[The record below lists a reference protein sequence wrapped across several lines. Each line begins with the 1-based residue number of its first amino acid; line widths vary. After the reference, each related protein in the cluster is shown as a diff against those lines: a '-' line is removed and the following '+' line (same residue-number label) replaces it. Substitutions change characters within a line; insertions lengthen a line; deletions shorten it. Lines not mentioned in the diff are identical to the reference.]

1 MSDKDEP
8 VTLDRSTPLTSGRNE
23 LNSEKTDSSMRC
35 PIHGGN
41 AAHSL
46 RECHKFRKRP
56 YKEKVDYLFKHGYC
70 LRCCGQKRHT
80 KKNCRENVKCDVC
93 GSLNH
98 VTILHSD
105 VAPGK
110 FHEGEQL
117 TVSTS
122 CTEVCNVQQNTSKS
136 CAKISLIKVYPE
148 GQPYRAR
155 HVYCVIDDQSNQS
168 LASSSF
174 FDAFGESGPETEYV
188 LSTCAGRSVTSGRK
202 ASGYIAQ
209 SLDGSYTYKL
219 PCLIECNEIPNNRDE
234 IPSKSVARHYSH
246 LADIQD
252 YIPEI
257 DTGANIEILIGR
269 DLTTAHHVL
278 DQRVGQDGLPFGQKL
293 PLGWVVVGNVCL
305 GKVHQPEIVSV
316 MKTSVLT
323 NGRASHLI
331 PCDSEFSVKEGYPD
345 IFQRSP
351 GDEKLGLSIQDK
363 KFMDIMES
371 GYKRSTDG
379 FWEAPLPFQVC
390 RQTLPNNHS
399 MALRRAMSFDRNLR
413 SNPIKCKQVVDFM
426 DKLLVN
432 HHAELAPELPAVSER
447 WYLPMFAVHHPKKPE
462 SVRVVFDSSA
472 KYKDSSLNSVLLQGP
487 DILNNLLGILLRC
500 RKEKVAATMD
510 VEHMFYNF
518 KVPEKQRCYLRFL
531 WHQNNDIDQPLIEYQ
546 MTRHVFGN
554 STSPSIANYGF
565 RKIVEGA
572 DKDVQDLINEN
583 FYVDDGLVLC
593 KTVDQTVD
601 LVLRTQ
607 QTLQDRGRV
616 RLHKF
621 ASNSRHVL
629 NALDQADLAK
639 NLKDLDLGTA
649 ALPTQ
654 RSLGL
659 LWNTESDSFIFSVNQ
674 VEKPYTR
681 RGLLSTINSV
691 FDPIGFVQPVVIEG
705 KILLREMMSVTKKTD
720 WDDPLPEALHDKWV
734 SWIHSLACLE
744 ELHIPRMYSDISFED
759 AIRREVLVFADASK
773 NAIAASAYLKLYD
786 VNRSTISFLM
796 GKAKV
801 APNHGHSIPRLEL
814 CAAVLA
820 TEIAESI
827 AEQLSIHKDNFSFF
841 TDSQVVL

>member
-1 MSDKDEP
+1 
-8 VTLDRSTPLTSGRNE
+8 
-23 LNSEKTDSSMRC
+23 
-35 PIHGGN
+35 
-41 AAHSL
+41 
-46 RECHKFRKRP
+46 
-56 YKEKVDYLFKHGYC
+56 
-70 LRCCGQKRHT
+70 
-80 KKNCRENVKCDVC
+80 
-93 GSLNH
+93 
-98 VTILHSD
+98 
-105 VAPGK
+105 
-110 FHEGEQL
+110 
-117 TVSTS
+117 
-122 CTEVCNVQQNTSKS
+122 
-136 CAKISLIKVYPE
+136 
-148 GQPYRAR
+148 
-155 HVYCVIDDQSNQS
+155 
-168 LASSSF
+168 
-174 FDAFGESGPETEYV
+174 
-188 LSTCAGRSVTSGRK
+188 
-202 ASGYIAQ
+202 
-209 SLDGSYTYKL
+209 
-219 PCLIECNEIPNNRDE
+219 
-234 IPSKSVARHYSH
+234 
-246 LADIQD
+246 
-252 YIPEI
+252 
-257 DTGANIEILIGR
+257 
-269 DLTTAHHVL
+269 
-278 DQRVGQDGLPFGQKL
+278 
-293 PLGWVVVGNVCL
+293 
-305 GKVHQPEIVSV
+305 
-316 MKTSVLT
+316 
-323 NGRASHLI
+323 
-331 PCDSEFSVKEGYPD
+331 
-345 IFQRSP
+345 
-351 GDEKLGLSIQDK
+351 
-363 KFMDIMES
+363 
-371 GYKRSTDG
+371 
-379 FWEAPLPFQVC
+379 
-390 RQTLPNNHS
+390 

-487 DILNNLLGILLRC
+487 DILNNLLGILLRF
-500 RKEKVAATMD
+500 RKDKVAATMD

-518 KVPEKQRCYLRFL
+518 KVPEKHRCYLRFL

-554 STSPSIANYGF
+554 CTSPSIANYGF

-583 FYVDDGLVLC
+583 FYVDDGLVSC
-593 KTVDQTVD
+593 KTVDQTFD

-649 ALPTQ
+649 TLPTQ

-681 RGLLSTINSV
+681 RGLSSTINSV
-691 FDPIGFVQPVVIEG
+691 FDLIGFVQPVVIEG

-801 APNHGHSIPRLEL
+801 APNHGHPIPRYEL

-827 AEQLSIHKDNFSFF
+827 AEQLSTHKDNFSFF
-841 TDSQVVL
+841 MDSQVVLGYISNESTRGLYASHLSGSLWLNCPEDTLDVVSDTGYGLVNPEQDVEIRLEVTCALQSVEIKDIAKPGVPFSDFFSRFSSWNKLLRVIVRIKFWVCRHRKDGHSPTRFDDPELLRNSELPIIACVQRDIFAEEISCIKDRNRIPRNSPLKSLSPVITNCVLRIGGRLNNALNTDITEHFCNPIILPKNHHITRLVIRHYHHETYHQGRHFTEGHSLTLPLPLTLCWILGNRNEENDFCRDQPMCGVSQITQ

>member
-1 MSDKDEP
+1 
-8 VTLDRSTPLTSGRNE
+8 
-23 LNSEKTDSSMRC
+23 MRC

-41 AAHSL
+41 TAHSL

-70 LRCCGQKRHT
+70 LGCCGGAF
-80 KKNCRENVKCDVC
+80 D
-93 GSLNH
+93 S
-98 VTILHSD
+98 
-105 VAPGK
+105 
-110 FHEGEQL
+110 
-117 TVSTS
+117 STS
-122 CTEVCNVQQNTSKS
+122 CTEVCNVPQNTSKS
-136 CAKISLIKVYPE
+136 CAKISLIKVYSE

-168 LASSSF
+168 LASSFF

-188 LSTCAGRSVTSGRK
+188 LSTCTGRSVTTGRK

-209 SLDGSYTYKL
+209 SLDGSYTHKL
-219 PCLIECNEIPNNRDE
+219 LCLIECNEISNNRDE

-257 DTGANIEILIGR
+257 DTGANIDILIGR
-269 DLTTAHHVL
+269 DLTTAHHML

-293 PLGWVVVGNVCL
+293 PFGWVVVGNVCL

-323 NGRASHLI
+323 DERASYLI

-363 KFMDIMES
+363 KFMES
-371 GYKRSTDG
+371 GFKRSTDG
-379 FWEAPLPFQVC
+379 FWEAPLPFKDC
-390 RQTLPNNHS
+390 RQPLPNNHS
-399 MALRRAMSFDRNLR
+399 MALRRAMSFDRSLR

-432 HHAELAPELPAVSER
+432 HHAELAPKLPAVSER

-462 SVRVVFDSSA
+462 RVRVVFDSSA
-472 KYKDSSLNSVLLQGP
+472 KYKDSSLNSVLLQGS
-487 DILNNLLGILLRC
+487 DILNNLFGILLRF

-518 KVPEKQRCYLRFL
+518 KVPEKQRCYLRFF

-546 MTRHVFGN
+546 MNRHVFGN

-583 FYVDDGLVLC
+583 FYVDDGLVSC

-601 LVLRTQ
+601 LVLQAQ

-621 ASNSRHVL
+621 PSNSRYVL

-654 RSLGL
+654 RSLRL

-674 VEKPYTR
+674 VEKP
-681 RGLLSTINSV
+681 
-691 FDPIGFVQPVVIEG
+691 
-705 KILLREMMSVTKKTD
+705 
-720 WDDPLPEALHDKWV
+720 
-734 SWIHSLACLE
+734 
-744 ELHIPRMYSDISFED
+744 
-759 AIRREVLVFADASK
+759 
-773 NAIAASAYLKLYD
+773 
-786 VNRSTISFLM
+786 
-796 GKAKV
+796 
-801 APNHGHSIPRLEL
+801 
-814 CAAVLA
+814 
-820 TEIAESI
+820 
-827 AEQLSIHKDNFSFF
+827 
-841 TDSQVVL
+841 